1 MIPVTITLPTPQPQ
15 IASEAQIAPVA
26 IEIPEYRYGELI
38 PEIVIDELISRHA
51 TGYKAYGMKRTL
63 WCESGFWNIQ
73 SRVVKNG
80 VRESSWGI
88 SQIHEPSHPH
98 ITREQAL
105 DPEFSIKFMSDN
117 WGKVK
122 WYGWD
127 SVNDKCN

>member
-1 MIPVTITLPTPQPQ
+1 MLPVTTTLPTTNQIQP
-15 IASEAQIAPVA
+15 SEAQIAPVA
-26 IEIPEYRYGELI
+26 IEIPEYGYGELI

-51 TGYKAYGMKRTL
+51 TGYKAYAMKRTL
-63 WCESGFWNIQ
+63 WCESGFENVQ
-73 SRVVKNG
+73 SRIVKNG
-80 VRESSWGI
+80 VREPSFGVA
-88 SQIHEPSHPH
+88 QIHEPSHPT

-105 DPEFSIKFMSDN
+105 DPEFAIKFMSDN